1 MGVGVVGAD
10 DKQPSVAAL
19 KELVDGRLPLV
30 ELPDLLMEVDRHYP
44 SSLGPPV
51 GYQYPVVVRWIR
63 RRVKCTGSRQA
74 PHLFLIRAILAPRG
88 KTVKKNR
95 CRGFSRNS
103 NPSGRTPQPR
113 FSDSRT
119 LSLLAFAALCSL
131 YQYLQRDPV
140 VT

>member
-88 KTVKKNR
+88 KTVKKIAVGVFPGTPIQADEHLN
-95 CRGFSRNS
+95 RGFLIHE
-103 NPSGRTPQPR
+103 PSACLPLPR
-113 FSDSRT
+113 F
-119 LSLLAFAALCSL
+119 ALYTSICNAIPS
-131 YQYLQRDPV
+131 
-140 VT
+140 